1 MSGRMGIGLAISRT
15 LCEMV
20 GPGSTFPHLLQ
31 RRDAMN
37 LTGNLRMLLWPLAQA
52 ATIVLMG
59 PVILA
64 LAGNSDVSWSA
75 AIASFRF
82 TGPLGAVVFG
92 GQVLLR
98 WSEPK
103 QEA

>member
-1 MSGRMGIGLAISRT
+1 MNRMA
-15 LCEMV
+15 
-20 GPGSTFPHLLQ
+20 
-31 RRDAMN
+31 
-37 LTGNLRMLLWPLAQA
+37 NLRMLLWPLAQA

-64 LAGNSDVSWSA
+64 LAGNTDISLSA
-75 AIASFRF
+75 ALATFRF